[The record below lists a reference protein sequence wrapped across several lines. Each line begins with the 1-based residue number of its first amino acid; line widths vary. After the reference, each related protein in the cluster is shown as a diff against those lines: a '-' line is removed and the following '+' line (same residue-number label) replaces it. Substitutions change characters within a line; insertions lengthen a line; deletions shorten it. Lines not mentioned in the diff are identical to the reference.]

1 MQILSRQRL
10 HAPPNVSLDR
20 VRVVHGSS
28 DLTFASEI
36 ASSSHVLPLLST
48 SAHRRYLTT
57 QPTSSVALALGY
69 GLPLVAQRQVQQA
82 YGLKGSGNYFY
93 DDDDDVV
100 GAFQASVRDYAQSQ
114 AERRPP
120 DPPLAVSPIYGP
132 GRADLQRTPPNL

>member
-1 MQILSRQRL
+1 MT
-10 HAPPNVSLDR
+10 VD
-20 VRVVHGSS
+20 
-28 DLTFASEI
+28 EE
-36 ASSSHVLPLLST
+36 
-48 SAHRRYLTT
+48 
-57 QPTSSVALALGY
+57 
-69 GLPLVAQRQVQQA
+69 QA

-120 DPPLAVSPIYGP
+120 DPPLAVPPIYGP